1 MLALAANP
9 PSPLAEKKLTLHD
22 SDGRSI
28 MFMKTQL
35 EWNNRPSFDATLS
48 VVEHE

>member
-22 SDGRSI
+22 SDGTSI
-28 MFMKTQL
+28 MFTKHSESEIIDQALMQ
-35 EWNNRPSFDATLS
+35 
-48 VVEHE
+48 H